1 MKRIR
6 IRLSYIL
13 AALLLIGSLFLTPYY
28 TTRANEPDASAAM
41 QEDATQDAATQD
53 AAAQEA
59 ATQEAVTQDAVTQD
73 AATQEAAA
81 QEAAEDDHS
90 TFSNEMIQAAINR
103 YKKPMLRNAPIDD
116 DTERDPAKIID
127 EASLPYTGE
136 GSVLALHISFP
147 NDTADP
153 VNQAHPAEDN
163 EEALRSAVDYLHDY
177 YERASYGKLNITGD
191 VISYN
196 AQKARGDYMET
207 EELLSEA
214 LHALDETVDFTKYD
228 ADDDQQIDCVYMHI
242 PYNSADG
249 WGNTWWPNCSVDYW
263 KSIEVDGV
271 TVGSYVVL
279 SRNVGEE
286 NGVVTLVHETGH
298 AMGFPDYY
306 SYDKEATDNPAYPG
320 LTGTLTFDMM
330 DNNTGDH
337 NGFSK
342 WIAGWL
348 DEDDVTR
355 VFVSDDEVY
364 AVRGGQEIGTRNDD
378 GSITLDLYS
387 FDTNEIEQT
396 GGIIVVGSD
405 VSTPF
410 SNYYMLQYDTFAGN
424 QQVYYKQDPLTKLT
438 SGFRVFRVQA
448 ELTNGVLNHSNTYDV
463 LFNKLVELVDHD
475 YTESHYRSGYPYAP
489 VSDYDKEPYGC
500 MFYKGDILTPLSDP
514 STNFREN
521 IDVGFTGIYM
531 EFLESNDTYGT
542 VKIWYSEEEK
552 PETVPFDIQLES
564 AEAVPGGF
572 FLSFKAT
579 QLLALDSPYGIY
591 GVVDNMGSFMYYIR
605 DLEISGNT
613 LTGKLYLD
621 TDILKKGST
630 LEVRFGEGAFT
641 TADGEWSPKITV
653 EIPVSPDLVEL
664 TESGFILDT
673 EKIDSDWGDLGIH
686 KFTPVLRAEDGT
698 YYFYDFSNTY
708 AITNSSILYKYSFTD
723 DAPTDLKTE
732 LIDVGTDEFNEIM
745 EWNHTLL
752 RGEPTENAAIVPES
766 AQLGEYSDVW
776 DAIQIDDYYYVLSY
790 KKENVGAGNQEN
802 PGQGETLYNAATT
815 YQLALSKLDADGSLI
830 KQVAPVGDDIVQD
843 PTSYSEPNVM
853 IQQGPNNKLAILL
866 YKASQ
871 TYMENHLT
879 NHAGTFFYDLDLVL
893 EGRLDNFSTGCGTWL
908 DDGRYIAFTS
918 RTDNSI
924 ESNNMGID
932 RTALINYDITG
943 VIDPDVIDPEIEY
956 TAESESGEDV
966 PTWESDSDDGL
977 LIHVHRNIDDD
988 SAKEHFRGVKVDDK
1002 PLTEGTDY
1010 TVEFAS
1016 VHITLL
1022 PAFLQ
1027 TLSAGTHTM
1036 TVEFDDGSA
1045 AISFELS
1052 EATPEPDSEPD
1063 SDPETE
1069 PDAEPDIKPDTE
1081 PDSQPDVTPD
1091 SKPAPAPSTGD
1102 ASQPIL
1108 WIIIMAVALVIV
1120 AVIVVLL
1127 IRKRK

>member
-13 AALLLIGSLFLTPYY
+13 AALLLIGSLFFTPYY

-41 QEDATQDAATQD
+41 QEDAAIGEDTQEIPAEDVTPDAAIDAD
-53 AAAQEA
+53 AA
-59 ATQEAVTQDAVTQD
+59 D
-73 AATQEAAA
+73 
-81 QEAAEDDHS
+81 DDHS
-90 TFSNEMIQAAINR
+90 TFSDKMLSAAINR
-103 YKKPMLRNAPIDD
+103 YKKPSLQNLGNVDPGG

-127 EASLPYTGE
+127 EASLPYTGN
-136 GSVLALHISFP
+136 GSILALHISFP

-214 LHALDETVDFTKYD
+214 LHALDDTVDFTKYD

-263 KSIEVDGV
+263 KNIEVDGV

-306 SYDKEATDNPAYPG
+306 SYDMEATDNPAYPG

-396 GGIIVVGSD
+396 GGIIVVGTD

-424 QQVYYKQDPLTKLT
+424 QQVYYKEDPLTELS
-438 SGFRVFRVQA
+438 SGFRVYRVQA
-448 ELTNGVLNHSNTYDV
+448 ELTNGVLIHSNTYDV

-475 YTESHYRSGYPYAP
+475 YTESHYRAGHPYVP

-542 VKIWYSEEEK
+542 VKIWYSEDEK
-552 PETVPFDIQLES
+552 PEVVPFDIQLES

-591 GVVDNMGSFMYYIR
+591 GVVDNMGAFIYYIR

-641 TADGEWSPKITV
+641 TADGGWSPKITV

-664 TESGFILDT
+664 TESGFIPDT

-698 YYFYDFSNTY
+698 YYFYEFSNTY

-723 DAPTDLKTE
+723 DAPTELKKE
-732 LIDVGTDEFNEIM
+732 LIDAGTDEFNEIM
-745 EWNHTLL
+745 EWNHALL

-790 KKENVGAGNQEN
+790 KKENSGAGNQAN
-802 PGQGETLYNAATT
+802 PSQSETLYNAATT

-879 NHAGTFFYDLDLVL
+879 NHAGTFFYDLDLAF

-918 RTDNSI
+918 RTDNSL
-924 ESNNMGID
+924 ESNDMGID
-932 RTALINYDITG
+932 RTALINYDITS
-943 VIDPDVIDPEIEY
+943 VIDPEIEY

-977 LIHVHRNIDDD
+977 LIHIHRNIDDD
-988 SAKEHFRGVKVDDK
+988 SAKEHFRGVKVDDM
-1002 PLTEGTDY
+1002 PLTERTDY
-1010 TVEFAS
+1010 TVVFAS

-1022 PAFLQ
+1022 PTFLQ

-1036 TVEFDDGSA
+1036 TIEFDDGSA
-1045 AISFELS
+1045 TIPFELS

-1063 SDPETE
+1063 IAPEPET
-1069 PDAEPDIKPDTE
+1069 
-1081 PDSQPDVTPD
+1081 D

-1102 ASQPIL
+1102 GSRPVL
-1108 WIIIMAVALVIV
+1108 WIIIMAAALVIV
-1120 AVIVVLL
+1120 AVIVVIM